1 MLDTSNRF
9 DRLVVHNKLAV
20 LPMPNIEEILKDR
33 SACLKGS
40 GGDPG
45 AALRRR
51 MLTME
56 IEHNYPAFETLRDT
70 LLDASPANANTRPG
84 FLRAR
89 ETTDEDVARLFDE
102 MLHSG
107 VVCPDA
113 DRFVLPDVDAK
124 RFVTG
129 GWLEELAWLAAME
142 AGADE
147 AYYSQMVAWE
157 VNGYA
162 GENEI
167 DLIFRRNDRLGFLS
181 CKALRSTLSAADRKH
196 RLRMMDAVHE
206 ADNLCDHFGRPG
218 ERVGVLVTTDLF
230 DDRNGQPRYEALMG
244 KAAVLDVQLIPLEDL
259 EWDRLVGILRHLME
273 A

>member
-1 MLDTSNRF
+1 
-9 DRLVVHNKLAV
+9 
-20 LPMPNIEEILKDR
+20 MPNIEEILKDR
-33 SACLKGS
+33 SACLKGK
-40 GGDPG
+40 GGDPD
-45 AALRRR
+45 AALKRRS
-51 MLTME
+51 LTMD
-56 IEHNYPAFETLRDT
+56 IEHHYPAFETLRDT
-70 LLDASPANANTRPG
+70 LLETQPQKAAIRPA
-84 FLRAR
+84 FLRAG
-89 ETTDEDVARLFDE
+89 EASDDDVSRLFDG
-102 MLHSG
+102 MLETG

-157 VNGYA
+157 VNGYT
-162 GENEI
+162 GGNEI
-167 DLIFRRNDRLGFLS
+167 DLIFRRDDRLGFLS

-206 ADNLCDHFGRPG
+206 ADNLCDHFGRRG

-244 KAAVLDVQLIPLEDL
+244 KAAVLDVRLIPLEDL
-259 EWDRLVGILRHLME
+259 EWSKLVGILRHLME
-273 A
+273 P